1 MKKTLILLGFSLVA
15 ALPVFAQHNEVD
27 LLIGGAKAMKT
38 LAGGKSDFQHGF
50 EEISYGVSMEQDTIF
65 KIKLGRMNA
74 KTAFASSEK
83 DDKGNNVVLPGD
95 VDPKGQIEYADA
107 VIEYR
112 FSEPFGSTGLFAGGG
127 LYRQSG
133 TSTSTAR
140 PSGTH
145 LQESDY
151 GFVGGVNGLFPITR
165 NIGVSVEAAY
175 HWVHFYNPKPRYA
188 TVGVGLR
195 FAF

>member
-1 MKKTLILLGFSLVA
+1 MKKTLILLGLSLVA
-15 ALPVFAQHNEVD
+15 AVPVFAQHNEIG
-27 LLIGGAKAMKT
+27 LLVGGAKAMKT

-50 EEISYGVSMEQDTIF
+50 EEISYGVTMEQDTIF

-74 KTAFASSEK
+74 TTAFASKEK
-83 DDKGNNVVLPGD
+83 DEKGNNIVDPGD
-95 VDPKGQIEYADA
+95 VDPKGQIDYVDA

-112 FSEPFGSTGLFAGGG
+112 FSEPFGSTGLFAGAG

-133 TSTSTAR
+133 TSISTAR
-140 PSGTH
+140 PSGTN
-145 LQESDY
+145 LSESDY

-165 NIGVSVEAAY
+165 NVGISAEAAY

-188 TVGVGLR
+188 TIGVGLR
-195 FAF
+195 LAF

>member
-15 ALPVFAQHNEVD
+15 ALPLFAQHNEVD
-27 LLIGGAKAMKT
+27 LLIGGAKALKT
-38 LAGGKSDFQHGF
+38 AAGGKSDFQHGF
-50 EEISYGVSMEQDTIF
+50 EEISYGVSLEPDTIF

-74 KTAFASSEK
+74 KTAFLTTGPNGSFVDPK
-83 DDKGNNVVLPGD
+83 D

-112 FSEPFGSTGLFAGGG
+112 FSEAFGSTGLFAGTG

-133 TSTSTAR
+133 SNR
-140 PSGTH
+140 
-145 LQESDY
+145 QESDY
-151 GFVGGVNGLFPITR
+151 GFVGGVNGLFPISR
-165 NIGVSVEAAY
+165 SMGINAEAAY
-175 HWVHFYNPKPRYA
+175 HWVHFYSPKPRYA
-188 TVGVGLR
+188 TIGVGLR

>member
-1 MKKTLILLGFSLVA
+1 MKKTLILLGLSLFA
-15 ALPVFAQHNEVD
+15 ALPLFAQHNEID
-27 LLIGGAKAMKT
+27 LLGGGSKAMKT

-50 EEISYGVSMEQDTIF
+50 EEISYGVVMEPDTIF

-74 KTAFASSEK
+74 TTAFASSK
-83 DDKGNNVVLPGD
+83 DIHGQDVVAPGD
-95 VDPKGQIEYADA
+95 VDTNGQVEYADA

-112 FSEPFGSTGLFAGGG
+112 FSEPFGSTGLFAGTG

-133 TSTSTAR
+133 TSQ
-140 PSGTH
+140 SGAH

-151 GFVGGVNGLFPITR
+151 GFVAGVNGLFPITR
-165 NIGVSVEAAY
+165 NIGISAEAAY

-188 TVGVGLR
+188 AVGVGLR
-195 FAF
+195 FLF

>member
-15 ALPVFAQHNEVD
+15 AFPVFAQHNEID
-27 LLIGGAKAMKT
+27 LLDGGAKAMKT
-38 LAGGKSDFQHGF
+38 AAGGKSDFQHGF
-50 EEISYGVSMEQDTIF
+50 EEISYGVSLEPDTIF

-74 KTAFASSEK
+74 TTAFASSK
-83 DDKGNNVVLPGD
+83 DANGNDVVAPGD
-95 VDPKGQIEYADA
+95 VDTSGQIEYADA

-112 FSEPFGSTGLFAGGG
+112 FSEPFGSTGLFAGTG

-133 TSTSTAR
+133 KSQ
-140 PSGTH
+140 SGAS

-165 NIGVSVEAAY
+165 NVGISAEAAY

-188 TVGVGLR
+188 TIGVGLR

>member
-15 ALPVFAQHNEVD
+15 VFPVFAQHNEID
-27 LLIGGAKAMKT
+27 LLAGGAKAMKT

-74 KTAFASSEK
+74 KTAFASSAK
-83 DDKGNNVVLPGD
+83 DDKGNNIVAPGD
-95 VDPKGQIEYADA
+95 VDPKGQVEYADA

-112 FSEPFGSTGLFAGGG
+112 FSEPFGSTGLFAGTG

-133 TSTSTAR
+133 TNTSGA
-140 PSGTH
+140 H

-165 NIGVSVEAAY
+165 NVGISAEAAY

-188 TVGVGLR
+188 TIGVGLR

>member
-1 MKKTLILLGFSLVA
+1 MKKTLILLGLSLVA
-15 ALPVFAQHNEVD
+15 ALPLFAQHNEID
-27 LLIGGAKAMKT
+27 LLVGGAKAMKT

-74 KTAFASSEK
+74 KTAFASSAK
-83 DDKGNNVVLPGD
+83 DEKGNNIVAAGD
-95 VDPKGQIEYADA
+95 VDPKGQIDYADA

-112 FSEPFGSTGLFAGGG
+112 FSEPFGSTGLFAGVG

-140 PSGTH
+140 PAGTR

-165 NIGVSVEAAY
+165 NIGISAEAAY
-175 HWVHFYNPKPRYA
+175 HWVHFYNPKPRYV
-188 TVGVGLR
+188 TIGVGLR
-195 FAF
+195 LAF

>member
-15 ALPVFAQHNEVD
+15 ALPVFAQHNEID

-65 KIKLGRMNA
+65 KIKLGRMTA
-74 KTAFASSEK
+74 TTAFASHDK
-83 DDKGNNVVLPGD
+83 DAKGNNI
-95 VDPKGQIEYADA
+95 VDPANVDAKGQIEYADA

-112 FSEPFGSTGLFAGGG
+112 FSEPFGSTGLFAGTG

-133 TSTSTAR
+133 VNK
-140 PSGTH
+140 
-145 LQESDY
+145 QESDY
-151 GFVGGVNGLFPITR
+151 GFMGGVNGLFPITR
-165 NIGVSVEAAY
+165 NIGVSAEAAY
-175 HWVHFYNPKPRYA
+175 HWAHFYNPKPRYV
-188 TVGVGLR
+188 TLGVGLR

>member
-1 MKKTLILLGFSLVA
+1 MKKTLILFGLSLVA
-15 ALPVFAQHNEVD
+15 AFPVFAQHNEID
-27 LLIGGAKAMKT
+27 LLAGGAKAMKT

-50 EEISYGVSMEQDTIF
+50 EEISYGVVMEPDTVF

-74 KTAFASSEK
+74 KTAFASSAK
-83 DDKGNNVVLPGD
+83 DDKGNNIVEPGN

-112 FSEPFGSTGLFAGGG
+112 FSEPFGSTGLFAGAG

-133 TSTSTAR
+133 TSQSGASQ
-140 PSGTH
+140 PGTH
-145 LQESDY
+145 LSESDY
-151 GFVGGVNGLFPITR
+151 GFVGGVNGLFPLTR
-165 NIGVSVEAAY
+165 NVGISVEAAY

-188 TVGVGLR
+188 SVGVGVRL
-195 FAF
+195 AF

>member
-1 MKKTLILLGFSLVA
+1 
-15 ALPVFAQHNEVD
+15 
-27 LLIGGAKAMKT
+27 MKT

-74 KTAFASSEK
+74 KTAFVSTRTPTAIRRRR
-83 DDKGNNVVLPGD
+83 PGD
-95 VDPKGQIEYADA
+95 VDPNGQVEYADA

-112 FSEPFGSTGLFAGGG
+112 FSEPFGSTGLFAGTG

-133 TSTSTAR
+133 EQT
-140 PSGTH
+140 GT
-145 LQESDY
+145 ESDY
-151 GFVGGVNGLFPITR
+151 GFVAGVNGLFPITR
-165 NIGVSVEAAY
+165 NIGISAEAAY

-188 TVGVGLR
+188 AVGVGLR

>member
-15 ALPVFAQHNEVD
+15 ALPVFAQHNEID

-38 LAGGKSDFQHGF
+38 PAGGKSDFQHGF
-50 EEISYGVSMEQDTIF
+50 EEISYGVSLEPDTIF

-74 KTAFASSEK
+74 TTAFASSK
-83 DDKGNNVVLPGD
+83 DSNGQDVVAPGD

-112 FSEPFGSTGLFAGGG
+112 FAEPFGSTGLFAGTG

-133 TSTSTAR
+133 TSTSGA
-140 PSGTH
+140 H

-151 GFVGGVNGLFPITR
+151 GFVGGVNGLFPLTR
-165 NIGVSVEAAY
+165 SVGLSAEASY

-188 TVGVGLR
+188 SIAVGLR

>member
-15 ALPVFAQHNEVD
+15 AFPLLAQHNEIDV
-27 LLIGGAKAMKT
+27 LAGGAKAMKT

-50 EEISYGVSMEQDTIF
+50 EEISYGVSMEPDTIF

-74 KTAFASSEK
+74 KTAFASSAK
-83 DDKGNNVVLPGD
+83 DDKGNNIVAPGD

-112 FSEPFGSTGLFAGGG
+112 FSEPFGSTGLFAGAG

-133 TSTSTAR
+133 TTTS
-140 PSGTH
+140 GNH

-151 GFVGGVNGLFPITR
+151 GLVGGVNGLFPITR
-165 NIGVSVEAAY
+165 NVGISAEAAY

-188 TVGVGLR
+188 SIGVGLR

>member
-1 MKKTLILLGFSLVA
+1 MKKTLILLGLSLVA
-15 ALPVFAQHNEVD
+15 ALPVFAQHNEID
-27 LLIGGAKAMKT
+27 LLVGGAKAMKT

-50 EEISYGVSMEQDTIF
+50 EEISYGVSLEQDTIF

-74 KTAFASSEK
+74 TTAFASSAK
-83 DDKGNNVVLPGD
+83 DDKGNNIVPPGD

-112 FSEPFGSTGLFAGGG
+112 FSEPFGSTGLFAGAG

-133 TSTSTAR
+133 TNTS
-140 PSGTH
+140 GVH

-151 GFVGGVNGLFPITR
+151 GFVGGVNGLFPLTR
-165 NIGVSVEAAY
+165 NVGISVEAAY

-195 FAF
+195 FSF

>member
-15 ALPVFAQHNEVD
+15 AFPLLAQHNEIDV
-27 LLIGGAKAMKT
+27 LAGGAKAMKT

-50 EEISYGVSMEQDTIF
+50 EEISYGVSMEPDTTF

-74 KTAFASSEK
+74 KTAFASSAK
-83 DDKGNNVVLPGD
+83 DDKGNNIVAAGD
-95 VDPKGQIEYADA
+95 VDPKGQVDYADA

-112 FSEPFGSTGLFAGGG
+112 FSEPFGSTGLFAGAG

-133 TSTSTAR
+133 RNQVDHSN
-140 PSGTH
+140 

-151 GFVGGVNGLFPITR
+151 GFVGGVNGLFPLTR
-165 NIGVSVEAAY
+165 NVGISVEAAY

-188 TVGVGLR
+188 DIGVGLR

>member
-1 MKKTLILLGFSLVA
+1 MKTTLILLGFSLVA
-15 ALPVFAQHNEVD
+15 AVPVFAQHNEIDV
-27 LLIGGAKAMKT
+27 LVGGAKAMKT
-38 LAGGKSDFQHGF
+38 PAGGKSDFKSGF
-50 EEISYGVSMEQDTIF
+50 EEISYGVSMEEDTVF

-74 KTAFASSEK
+74 TTAFASAAK
-83 DDKGNNVVLPGD
+83 DKKGNNIVDPGN

-133 TSTSTAR
+133 RNSI
-140 PSGTH
+140 GTP
-145 LQESDY
+145 LQENDY

-165 NIGVSVEAAY
+165 NVGISAEAAY

-188 TVGVGLR
+188 SIGVGLR
-195 FAF
+195 FKF

>member
-1 MKKTLILLGFSLVA
+1 MKKTLILLGFLLLA
-15 ALPVFAQHNEVD
+15 AVPVFAQHNEID
-27 LLIGGAKAMKT
+27 LLAGGAKAMKT

-50 EEISYGVSMEQDTIF
+50 EEISYGVSMEEDTIF

-83 DDKGNNVVLPGD
+83 DDKGNNIVDPGD
-95 VDPKGQIEYADA
+95 VDPKGQVEYVDA

-112 FSEPFGSTGLFAGGG
+112 FSEPFGSTGLFAGTG

-133 TSTSTAR
+133 T
-140 PSGTH
+140 GTNH
-145 LQESDY
+145 VSRSESDY
-151 GFVGGVNGLFPITR
+151 GFVGGVNGLFPINR
-165 NIGVSVEAAY
+165 SIGITAEAAY

-188 TVGVGLR
+188 TIGVGLR
-195 FAF
+195 FVF

>member
-50 EEISYGVSMEQDTIF
+50 EEFSYGVSMEQDTIF
-65 KIKLGRMNA
+65 KIKVGRMNA
-74 KTAFASSEK
+74 KTAFASSK
-83 DDKGNNVVLPGD
+83 DIHGEDVVAAGD

-112 FSEPFGSTGLFAGGG
+112 FSEPFGSTGLFAGAG

-133 TSTSTAR
+133 TNTTGH
-140 PSGTH
+140 P

-151 GFVGGVNGLFPITR
+151 GFVGGVNGLFPLTR
-165 NIGVSVEAAY
+165 NVGISVEAAY

-188 TVGVGLR
+188 TVGVGVR